1 MVGRRRCTSEKGV
14 SYLSKN
20 YAVKISVI
28 WTCCSCSGSGCGFFV
43 FQSLGKSQSLR
54 SAQTFFF
61 TVPIVIG
68 SILIVYYTIRHTMP
82 WFLVQKIE
90 SNRIEFSKKKFV
102 CRLFAMKIEC
112 VFVFVFL
119 RNTKMSKTRYSNSS
133 LYQVTEW
140 LMNAFLP
147 SQWCSYAFVFKC
159 ELNWICLWFF
169 PLFHTLNVIILL
181 QFFFK

>member
-1 MVGRRRCTSEKGV
+1 MHFYILKNDLKSNWSGMVGRRRCTSEKGV

-68 SILIVYYTIRHTMP
+68 SIRIVYYTIRHTMP
-82 WFLVQKIE
+82 RFLVQKIE

-102 CRLFAMKIEC
+102 CR
-112 VFVFVFL
+112 FL
-119 RNTKMSKTRYSNSS
+119 VCNEDRMRFRFCFSS
-133 LYQVTEW
+133 
-140 LMNAFLP
+140 
-147 SQWCSYAFVFKC
+147 
-159 ELNWICLWFF
+159 
-169 PLFHTLNVIILL
+169 
-181 QFFFK
+181 